1 MIECPLSVGLNHDTT
16 THENGMKLAPEEI
29 EIRRRIVWA
38 AFSESSGIE
47 LLSYADGQ
55 PTTRSSRSTKDVRYL
70 STSPVCVYL
79 IASSTGTKSKNSG
92 PHMLSLGYKDT
103 QELQPELSAPLRH
116 TVPFR
121 L

>member
-1 MIECPLSVGLNHDTT
+1 
-16 THENGMKLAPEEI
+16 MKLAPEEI

-38 AFSESSGIE
+38 AFSESSDS
-47 LLSYADGQ
+47 LVMFSANHQ
-55 PTTRSSRSTKDVRYL
+55 PTTRSSRSTKDARYL
-70 STSPVCVYL
+70 STSLVCVYL

-92 PHMLSLGYKDT
+92 PHMRSQEYKDT